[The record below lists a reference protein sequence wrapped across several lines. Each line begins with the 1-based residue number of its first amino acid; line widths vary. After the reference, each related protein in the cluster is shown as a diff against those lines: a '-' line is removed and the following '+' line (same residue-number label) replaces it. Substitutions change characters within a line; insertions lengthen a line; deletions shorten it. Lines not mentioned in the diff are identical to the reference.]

1 MMAARRPARTARR
14 AARRAALAAVLA
26 AAAVAAAGCA
36 GPMGT
41 PDLRLGPARASVPA
55 AGVSQLVLA
64 IENAGDGDDR
74 LVTATTDR
82 ALAVELHETIVDD
95 EGRAVMELRA
105 DGVDLPAGTTTRFR
119 PGGLHLM
126 LVVPDATVVL
136 GGTLEVTLTFDRSP
150 PVTVEVT
157 VVPTVELLEDGTAG
171 S

>member
-1 MMAARRPARTARR
+1 MTAAGRPAR
-14 AARRAALAAVLA
+14 AARRAAVVAALAVVT
-26 AAAVAAAGCA
+26 AVAAGCG
-36 GPMGT
+36 GPDGT
-41 PDLRLGPARASVPA
+41 PDLRVGPARASVPA

-74 LVTATTDR
+74 LVAAATDR
-82 ALAVELHETIVDD
+82 ALAVELHETVVDD

-105 DGVDLPAGTTTRFR
+105 DGVALPAGTTTRFR

-126 LVVPDATVVL
+126 LVVPDASVVL
-136 GGTLEVTLTFDRSP
+136 GGTLPVTLTFDRSP